1 MQQAILLARQK
12 TERTVIPVDKVTPDM
27 FMTFMIVA
35 AALAAFV
42 LLILNIAEKIK
53 AARKPK
59 TDLEHW
65 QSETDAKLKNDK
77 DRLDVLEDG
86 NKVICRGILAL
97 LSHEI
102 NGNSTDKLKA
112 SQSEIT
118 NYLIDR

>member
-1 MQQAILLARQK
+1 M
-12 TERTVIPVDKVTPDM
+12 DKLTPEM
-27 FMTFMIVA
+27 LMTFLIVA
-35 AALAAFV
+35 AVLISFV
-42 LLILNIAEKIK
+42 MLCWNLIDKIR

-59 TDLEHW
+59 DELQGW
-65 QSETDAKLKNDK
+65 QHETDEKLKRDK
-77 DRLDVLEDG
+77 ERLDILEDG

>member
-1 MQQAILLARQK
+1 MDKITPDNLMTFLIVSAALVGFTLA
-12 TERTVIPVDKVTPDM
+12 VWALVDK
-27 FMTFMIVA
+27 IR
-35 AALAAFV
+35 
-42 LLILNIAEKIK
+42 

-59 TDLEHW
+59 DELEGWKH
-65 QSETDAKLKNDK
+65 ETDEKLRRDK
-77 DRLDVLEDG
+77 ERLDILEDG

>member
-1 MQQAILLARQK
+1 M
-12 TERTVIPVDKVTPDM
+12 DKITPDM
-27 FMTFMIVA
+27 IMTFLIVA
-35 AALAAFV
+35 AV
-42 LLILNIAEKIK
+42 LIGFILTVWSLIDKIR

-59 TDLEHW
+59 DELQGWQRDTDE
-65 QSETDAKLKNDK
+65 KLKRDK
-77 DRLDVLEDG
+77 ERLDVLEDG

>member
-1 MQQAILLARQK
+1 M
-12 TERTVIPVDKVTPDM
+12 DKLTPDM
-27 FMTFMIVA
+27 LMTFLVVA
-35 AALAAFV
+35 AALIGFI
-42 LLILNIAEKIK
+42 LICWNLIDKIK
-53 AARKPK
+53 IAHQPK
-59 TDLEHW
+59 DSMMQW
-65 QSETDAKLKNDK
+65 QRETDEKLKRDK
-77 DRLDVLEDG
+77 ERLDILEDG

>member
-1 MQQAILLARQK
+1 M
-12 TERTVIPVDKVTPDM
+12 DKLTPEM
-27 FMTFMIVA
+27 LMTFLVVA
-35 AALAAFV
+35 AALIGFV
-42 LLILNIAEKIK
+42 LLIWQLVDKIR
-53 AARKPK
+53 AARKPNQ
-59 TDLEHW
+59 DLSNW
-65 QSETDAKLKNDK
+65 QRETDEKLKRDK
-77 DRLDVLEDG
+77 ERLDVLEDG

>member
-1 MQQAILLARQK
+1 M
-12 TERTVIPVDKVTPDM
+12 DKITPDM
-27 FMTFMIVA
+27 LMTFLIVA
-35 AALAAFV
+35 AVLIGFV
-42 LLILNIAEKIK
+42 LTCWALIDKIR

-59 TDLEHW
+59 ADLEHW
-65 QSETDAKLKNDK
+65 QRETDTKLKHDK
-77 DRLDVLEDG
+77 ERLDVLEDG
-86 NKVICRGILAL
+86 NRVICRGILAL

>member
-1 MQQAILLARQK
+1 M
-12 TERTVIPVDKVTPDM
+12 DKLTPEM
-27 FMTFMIVA
+27 LMTFLIVTA
-35 AALAAFV
+35 VLISFV
-42 LLILNIAEKIK
+42 LLCWNLIDKIRT
-53 AARKPK
+53 ARKPK
-59 TDLEHW
+59 DELQGW
-65 QSETDAKLKNDK
+65 QRETDEKLKHDK
-77 DRLDVLEDG
+77 ERLDILEDG